1 MLTCYWPPNT
11 TFIEVL
17 ARERHRGKLIGISKK
32 AIHIPTI
39 YFQEKQH
46 LGSAGQPV
54 KVGMDFYYCLAF
66 KLSQLDQINSNKT
79 VIYYIMQKCHLSKC
93 YQSCK

>member
-1 MLTCYWPPNT
+1 MLTCDWPPNT

-39 YFQEKQH
+39 YF
-46 LGSAGQPV
+46 
-54 KVGMDFYYCLAF
+54 
-66 KLSQLDQINSNKT
+66 
-79 VIYYIMQKCHLSKC
+79 
-93 YQSCK
+93 